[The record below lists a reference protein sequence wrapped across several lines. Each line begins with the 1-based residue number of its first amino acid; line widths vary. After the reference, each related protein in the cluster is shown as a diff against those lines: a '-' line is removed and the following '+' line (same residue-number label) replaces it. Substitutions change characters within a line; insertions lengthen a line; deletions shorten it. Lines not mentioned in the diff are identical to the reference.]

1 MGWRFW
7 HTTERAPE
15 VVYPLIDGQRLS
27 QASLRGKVVLVNFWA
42 TSCVICVREMPG
54 LIRLHHQFV
63 DRGFETVAVAMAY
76 DRPDFVL
83 HFARTQA
90 LPFPVALDLQG
101 ALAQAY
107 APVVVTPTTI
117 LIGPEGE
124 VIRRWVGEPA
134 SWPALES
141 LIESNLTP
149 TRSPRRHGPADRRDS
164 LNGPEHPRPHAE
176 SPGPWLPAQTART
189 SRDGHSGAPANDG
202 RTAQDIV
209 QL

>member
-1 MGWRFW
+1 MVRQRGVLARWALWSRRAHAVVLSLVLLASLSFLGWRFW
-7 HTTERAPE
+7 LTPERAPA
-15 VVYPLIDGQRLS
+15 VTYALIDGQRLS
-27 QASLRGKVVLVNFWA
+27 QESLRGKVVLVNFWA

-54 LIRLHHQFV
+54 LVRLHQQFSH
-63 DRGFETVAVAMAY
+63 RGFETVAVAMAY

-101 ALAQAY
+101 VLAQAY

-134 SWPALES
+134 SWSALES
-141 LIESNLTP
+141 LIESNLT
-149 TRSPRRHGPADRRDS
+149 
-164 LNGPEHPRPHAE
+164 
-176 SPGPWLPAQTART
+176 
-189 SRDGHSGAPANDG
+189 APG
-202 RTAQDIV
+202 RT
-209 QL
+209 

>member
-1 MGWRFW
+1 LSRRAFWIVLTLALLSSASWMSWRFW
-7 HTTERAPE
+7 RTPERAPE
-15 VVYPLIDGQRLS
+15 VTYALIDGQRLS

-54 LIRLHHQFV
+54 LIRLHQQFAQ
-63 DRGFETVAVAMAY
+63 RGFETVAVAMAY

-101 ALAQAY
+101 DLAQAY

-117 LIGPEGE
+117 LINPDGE

-141 LIESNLTP
+141 LIESNL
-149 TRSPRRHGPADRRDS
+149 A
-164 LNGPEHPRPHAE
+164 
-176 SPGPWLPAQTART
+176 
-189 SRDGHSGAPANDG
+189 SRG
-202 RTAQDIV
+202 QI
-209 QL
+209 

>member
-1 MGWRFW
+1 MSGRTRLGLATLVLLAGESFLGWRFW
-7 HTTERAPE
+7 FHPERAPE
-15 VVYPLIDGQRLS
+15 VTYALIDGQRLS
-27 QASLRGKVVLVNFWA
+27 QSSLRGKVVLVNFWA
-42 TSCVICVREMPG
+42 TSCVICVREMPA
-54 LIRLHHQFV
+54 LIQLHQQFSH
-63 DRGFETVAVAMAY
+63 RGFETVAVAMAY

-101 ALAQAY
+101 VLAQAY

-141 LIESNLTP
+141 LIESNLT
-149 TRSPRRHGPADRRDS
+149 
-164 LNGPEHPRPHAE
+164 
-176 SPGPWLPAQTART
+176 
-189 SRDGHSGAPANDG
+189 APG
-202 RTAQDIV
+202 RT
-209 QL
+209 